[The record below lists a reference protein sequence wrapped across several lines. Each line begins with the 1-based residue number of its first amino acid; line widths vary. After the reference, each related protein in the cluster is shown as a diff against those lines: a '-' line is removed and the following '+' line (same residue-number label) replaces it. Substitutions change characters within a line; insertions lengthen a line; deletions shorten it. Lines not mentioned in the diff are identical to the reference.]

1 MAGTRKS
8 RRDSL
13 SHGRIQPMARILF
26 VDDDLFILET
36 YEKIISLFGHQAVLA
51 ETGENAFTALETQTP
66 DMIVLDKQ
74 LPDIDGL
81 DLLRTLKSN
90 PETAVIPTVMVSAS
104 SDVVAM
110 QAKAAGAQYFLSKPI
125 FPEDLI
131 EILEENGLA

>member
-1 MAGTRKS
+1 
-8 RRDSL
+8 
-13 SHGRIQPMARILF
+13 MARILF
-26 VDDDLFILET
+26 VDDDQFMLET

-51 ETGENAFTALETQTP
+51 ETAESAVTQLEEQLP

-81 DLLRTLKSN
+81 ELLQMLKSH
-90 PETAVIPTVMVSAS
+90 PATAKIPVVMVSAS
-104 SDVVAM
+104 TDEVAM
-110 QAKAAGAQYFLSKPI
+110 QAQTVGAQYFLSKPI